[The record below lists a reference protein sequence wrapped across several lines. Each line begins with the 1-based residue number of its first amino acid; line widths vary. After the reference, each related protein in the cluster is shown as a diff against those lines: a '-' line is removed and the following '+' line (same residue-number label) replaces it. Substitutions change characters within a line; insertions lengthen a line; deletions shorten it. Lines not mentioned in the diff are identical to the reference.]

1 MKMIA
6 SHDMLS
12 VVKMVSLTSAVATA
26 RSCNVMVTVPV
37 GERRKRGKGEREG
50 GRHERR
56 EGNQGEENENY
67 GRKFRKGID
76 DRDREREEEE
86 KSNGEKKKGGRGSG
100 GEDEERC

>member
-1 MKMIA
+1 
-6 SHDMLS
+6 
-12 VVKMVSLTSAVATA
+12 
-26 RSCNVMVTVPV
+26 MVTVPV

-86 KSNGEKKKGGRGSG
+86 Q
-100 GEDEERC
+100 